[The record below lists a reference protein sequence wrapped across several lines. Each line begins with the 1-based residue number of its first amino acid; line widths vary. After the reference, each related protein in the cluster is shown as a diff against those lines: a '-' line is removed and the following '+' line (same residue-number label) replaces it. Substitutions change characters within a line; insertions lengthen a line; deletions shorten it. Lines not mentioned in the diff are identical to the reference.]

1 MNKTYKIVLLFLTL
15 IFLSTFHPKEF
26 NINTQNV
33 TSFKIQKIE
42 IINNSLIT
50 KSEIKDKLSN
60 LYKENIF
67 FIKKDEIA
75 KPLKQI
81 NFLKKIEVKK
91 KYPNT
96 IIIKVFETKPVA
108 ILFKNKIKYL
118 IDSESNLIPFK
129 NIDNSNQLPNVFGE
143 ESENNFINFIKKLKK
158 NSFPIKKIKNFYY
171 FQIERWDLQL
181 FNNKIIKFPYN
192 ASDDLIL
199 KSIELLERKDFE
211 NYNIIDLRVDGKI
224 IVE

>member
-81 NFLKKIEVKK
+81 NF
-91 KYPNT
+91 
-96 IIIKVFETKPVA
+96 
-108 ILFKNKIKYL
+108 
-118 IDSESNLIPFK
+118 
-129 NIDNSNQLPNVFGE
+129 
-143 ESENNFINFIKKLKK
+143 
-158 NSFPIKKIKNFYY
+158 
-171 FQIERWDLQL
+171 
-181 FNNKIIKFPYN
+181 
-192 ASDDLIL
+192 
-199 KSIELLERKDFE
+199 
-211 NYNIIDLRVDGKI
+211 
-224 IVE
+224 